1 VKKWNKAA
9 VHELYMFRIL
19 HKLHLDWM
27 GGTISTKKLGVIS
40 DNSSPRK
47 YMRMKEDSL
56 PVTE

>member
-1 VKKWNKAA
+1 
-9 VHELYMFRIL
+9 
-19 HKLHLDWM
+19 M

-47 YMRMKEDSL
+47 YMRMKEDSM